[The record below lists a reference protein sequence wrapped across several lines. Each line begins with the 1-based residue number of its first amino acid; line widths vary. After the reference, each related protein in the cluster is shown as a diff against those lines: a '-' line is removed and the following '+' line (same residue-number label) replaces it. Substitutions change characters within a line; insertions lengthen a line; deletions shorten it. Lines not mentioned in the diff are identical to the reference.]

1 MLIPVLLAGGSGTRL
16 WPLSRD
22 ARPKQFLSLM
32 DGESL
37 LQAALTRAGQVADVG
52 DPLVVGREAHRFLIA
67 EHMRRA
73 GVEGKVILEPAAR
86 NTAPAVA
93 VAALEALACGGD
105 DNPHLLVLPSDH
117 VIGDGAGFAAAV
129 AEGRKAAE
137 RDMLVTFGVTPTRP
151 ETGYGYIR
159 AGARVA
165 GEACRIEAFVEKP
178 DEATAAGYLEAG
190 GYYWNSGM
198 FLFPAQAFLDA
209 LQAHAP
215 DILEAARA
223 AHAGAARDADF
234 LRLDADAFAASRSE
248 SIDYAVM
255 EKTRDAAV
263 VPLNVPWSDLGS
275 WSALAEVAPA
285 DARGNVTRGDVLLE
299 ETDGCVVYSD
309 GRLVATLGVKDQV
322 IVETT
327 DAVLVADRG
336 REQEIKTI
344 VARLNAAGRD
354 EASQHRKVYRPWGSY
369 ESIAQGDRFQVKR
382 IIVTPGGSLSL
393 QMHHHR
399 AEHWVVVQGTAK
411 VTRDGEQMLLTE
423 DQSTYIPLG
432 TTHRLENPGNIDL
445 ILIEVQSGSYL
456 GEDDIVRFDDVYGRA
471 DAKETS

>member
-1 MLIPVLLAGGSGTRL
+1 MLVPVLLAGGSGTRL
-16 WPLSRD
+16 WPLSRE
-22 ARPKQFLSLM
+22 ARPKQFLAVT

-37 LQAALTRAGQVADVG
+37 LQGAIERATRIEGVG
-52 DPLVVGREAHRFLIA
+52 DPLVVGREAHRFMIA

-73 GVEGKVILEPAAR
+73 GVDGRVILEPAAR

-93 VAALEALACGGD
+93 VAALEALARD
-105 DNPHLLVLPSDH
+105 DDAMLLVLPSDH
-117 VIGDGAGFAAAV
+117 VIGDAGRFATAVAAGREAAAQ
-129 AEGRKAAE
+129 GL
-137 RDMLVTFGVTPTRP
+137 LVTFGVEPTRP

-159 AGARVA
+159 AGAPVA
-165 GEACRIEAFVEKP
+165 GDTCRIEAFVEKP
-178 DEATAAGYLEAG
+178 DEATARSYLDAG

-198 FLFPAQAFLDA
+198 FLFPAGAYLAA
-209 LQAHAP
+209 LATHAP

-223 AHAGAARDADF
+223 AHEGATRDADF
-234 LRLDADAFAASRSE
+234 LRLDAEAFAACRSE

-263 VPLNVPWSDLGS
+263 VPLSATWSDLGS
-275 WSALAEVAPA
+275 WSALAEVLPA
-285 DARGNVTRGDVLLE
+285 DADGNVARGDVLLE
-299 ETDGCVVYSD
+299 DTRDSVVYSD
-309 GRLVATLGVKDQV
+309 GRLIATLGVRDQV

-336 REQEIKTI
+336 REQEIKTL
-344 VARLNAAGRD
+344 VRRLEAAGRS
-354 EASQHRKVYRPWGSY
+354 EASEHRKVYRPWGSY
-369 ESIAQGDRFQVKR
+369 ESIASGDRFQVKR
-382 IIVTPGGSLSL
+382 IIVSPGGRLSL

-411 VTRDGEQMLLTE
+411 VTRGDEEMLLTE

-445 ILIEVQSGSYL
+445 ILIEVQSGGYL
-456 GEDDIVRFDDVYGRA
+456 GEDDIVRLDDVYGRA
-471 DAKETS
+471 DKG